1 MMSEEEI
8 LKFVEDMEEFYG
20 HIPHPV
26 HEPIRFAH
34 YIKLYKYHLER
45 QGE

>member
-1 MMSEEEI
+1 MSEEEI
-8 LKFVEDMEEFYG
+8 LKFVEDMEEFFG
-20 HIPHPV
+20 HLPHPE

-34 YIKLYKYHLER
+34 YIKLYKYYLER